1 MLRVLSL
8 LLVEPLLSAKTVPAA
23 ENTAVP
29 YDMYYNQ
36 ESHCTTLEYTKEE
49 LLTQI
54 GVAMEGLFEGEKST
68 PRPDASKSKQ
78 VRGTRWHTKVKNAV
92 SWAK

>member
-23 ENTAVP
+23 ENTTVP

-54 GVAMEGLFEGEKST
+54 GVAMKASLRVRS
-68 PRPDASKSKQ
+68 PHQDPSASKSK
-78 VRGTRWHTKVKNAV
+78 
-92 SWAK
+92 